1 MEINQSKVGLV
12 FEPYLTQHRADESHV
27 ERPERILSI
36 YQELL
41 NQGLVEF
48 CHPIRSR
55 LASDQ
60 VITLTH
66 DPEYLGRMISQLSQT
81 YPRLGDADMFGNQYT
96 VDCAR
101 IAAGSTVHLIEQIVE
116 GEITSGFAIVR
127 PPGHHACSAKYAG
140 FCFLNN
146 VMIGAMAAL
155 NANPNLKIWIVD
167 IDVHVGDGTIE
178 LIKKHGNN
186 PQYNSDHLRY
196 LSIHRYDDGTFYP
209 GGETGRSGSY
219 PNNQIVTVG
228 FNGSQGDRY
237 YRQIFREVVLPVGQD
252 FQPDLI
258 IVSAGFDAARGDPLG
273 NCDLTPQGYHR
284 LIKMLQSISPN
295 IAMVLE
301 GGYNLDAISQSAAA
315 CVKALLNFNHDDRF
329 GSPSEIAIR

>member
-1 MEINQSKVGLV
+1 MNHNKVGLV
-12 FEPYLTQHRADESHV
+12 YEPYLTQHRKDDFHF
-27 ERPERILSI
+27 ERPERIQAI
-36 YQELL
+36 YRELL
-41 NQGLVEF
+41 NQGLVEL
-48 CHPIRSR
+48 CQPIKSK

-66 DPEYLGRMISQLSQT
+66 DSEYLRRMIRQLSNDN
-81 YPRLGDADMFGNQYT
+81 PRLGDNDMFGNKYT

-101 IAAGSTVHLIEQIVE
+101 LAAGSTVHLIEKIIE

-127 PPGHHACSAKYAG
+127 PPGHHACSAKYSG

-146 VMIGAMAAL
+146 VMIGAMSAL

-178 LIKKHGNN
+178 LIRKHG
-186 PQYNSDHLRY
+186 QNSPYDSNHLRY
-196 LSIHRYDDGTFYP
+196 FSIHRYDNGTFYP
-209 GGETGRSGSY
+209 GGEVGRSGSY

-228 FNGSQGDRY
+228 FDGSRGDRY
-237 YRQIFREVVLPVGQD
+237 YRQIFRDLAIPIGKE

-284 LIKMLQSISPN
+284 LIKMLESVSPN

-301 GGYNLDAISQSAAA
+301 GGYNLSAISKSAAA
-315 CVKALLNFNHDDRF
+315 CVKALLSLNHDDQF
-329 GSPSEIAIR
+329 EAPEEIVIR